1 MNSYAL
7 HHLTADRV
15 REILATDPRL
25 IWPVG
30 ALDHLGPHLPLG
42 AGTLIAERVATDLSS
57 RLHLL
62 VAPTFHFGVTRP
74 DADRFAGTSSTRRK
88 PFHRAVNEILAK
100 WDDHGFREVI
110 VVTCQRFEPHLEALL
125 TSLTPCAAIT
135 VVDLMTID
143 VSHLL
148 DRENDLGRGGELETS
163 LLLHLA
169 PECVRREAIRDFAPD
184 GGSARRYSQG
194 TVSTPLPEFT
204 GVVGRPSLGTAEK
217 GRRVYDHW
225 LSVLGGALER
235 TPSEAPLPAEG
246 V

>member
-1 MNSYAL
+1 MSSYAL

-15 REILATDPRL
+15 KEVLSIDPRL

-42 AGTLIAERVATDLSS
+42 SGTLIAERVAADLSD

-74 DADRFAGTSSTRRK
+74 DAHRFTGTSSARRK
-88 PFHRAVNEILAK
+88 TFHRAVNEILAK
-100 WDDHGFREVI
+100 WDDHGFQEVI
-110 VVTCQRFEPHLEALL
+110 VVTCQRYEPHLEALL

-143 VSHLL
+143 VSNLL
-148 DRENDLGRGGELETS
+148 DQKRDIERGGELETS

-169 PECVRREAIRDFAPD
+169 PECVRSEAIRDFTPD
-184 GGSARRYSQG
+184 EGSARRYAQG
-194 TVSTPLPEFT
+194 TVSTPLPEYT
-204 GVVGRPSLGTAEK
+204 GVVGHPSLGTAEK
-217 GRRVYDHW
+217 GRRIYEHW
-225 LSVLGGALER
+225 LSALSGALEKP
-235 TPSEAPLPAEG
+235 TSGAPPGEEG